1 MPYFNPITASGSIAF
16 LETHEQIVNRKL
28 SPFGLAVA
36 APILKGHWFDGKPL
50 SLTQLQSPS
59 LLMVNPNET
68 ISNTIVSISQA
79 LGTISDDDV
88 YIVTNTELSILP
100 DLPMYIYEKIRNK
113 LVKIADAH
121 LVSGFFEIL
130 SEETPAVRTQVIHT
144 LNDVGSNGS
153 PEPKYVTAWTA
164 EKLIEK
170 YTNTS
175 DTTDIADNDPHREFT
190 EQLIR
195 DVFIT
200 PIKLSESPFA
210 EGSVIGAV
218 AKSYLDDADI
228 EDADEI
234 QVLNAFYKQHTAII
248 KKAVKSLYVTSYG
261 DAGRPT
267 LINYLKLS
275 QEPIDYLVAIAGSGQ
290 YIKCRYH
297 DLIKKTGK
305 SPTIGL
311 TI

>member
-1 MPYFNPITASGSIAF
+1 MPYFNQITASGSIAF

-68 ISNTIVSISQA
+68 ISNTLVSISQA
-79 LGTISDDDV
+79 LGTITDGDV

-130 SEETPAVRTQVIHT
+130 SEETPATRALIINT
-144 LNDVGSNGS
+144 LNDVGGNGGRE
-153 PEPKYVTAWTA
+153 PEYVTDRTV

-175 DTTDIADNDPHREFT
+175 DTTDIAASDPHREFA

-200 PIKLSESPFA
+200 PIKLSESPFS
-210 EGSVIGAV
+210 EVSVVGAI
-218 AKSYLDDADI
+218 AKSYLDDADVK
-228 EDADEI
+228 DADET

-248 KKAVKSLYVTSYG
+248 KKAVRTLYTTSYG
-261 DAGRPT
+261 DVGYPS

-275 QEPIDYLVAIAGSGQ
+275 QEPIDYLVTVTGNSQ

-297 DLIKKTGK
+297 DLIKKTGN
-305 SPTIGL
+305 TAIC
-311 TI
+311 